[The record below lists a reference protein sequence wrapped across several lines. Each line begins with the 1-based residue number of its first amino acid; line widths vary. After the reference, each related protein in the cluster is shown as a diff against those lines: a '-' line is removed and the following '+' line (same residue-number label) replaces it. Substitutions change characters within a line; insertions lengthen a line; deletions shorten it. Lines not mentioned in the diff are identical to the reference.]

1 MDEIEI
7 VEYDP
12 EWPRR
17 FELEAAQVQAVLPP
31 GLILAIEHFGSTA
44 IPGISAKP
52 IIDILITVASVQEAR
67 AAAGEPLESVGY
79 AFWADNPR
87 RDRLFFV
94 KGLPPSASRRTH
106 HIHILE
112 QGREA
117 QRALLFRDYLRANA
131 HEADRYRALKFALA
145 ARYGSDREAYTAA
158 KEDYIAEIVARSSS
172 VSAYTPIHD
181 PRSRKND
188 CDSIVLL

>member
-12 EWPRR
+12 EWPKK
-17 FELEAAQVQAVLPP
+17 FELEAAQIREVLPP

-44 IPGISAKP
+44 VPGMRAKP
-52 IIDILITVASVQEAR
+52 IIDILITVASVQDAR
-67 AAAGEPLESVGY
+67 AAAVAPLEAAGY
-79 AFWADNPR
+79 AFWTNNPR

-94 KGLPPSASRRTH
+94 KGLPPSSPRRTH
-106 HIHILE
+106 HIHVLE

-117 QRALLFRDYLRANA
+117 NTALFFRDYLRANA
-131 HEADRYRALKFALA
+131 QEVDRYRALKITLA

-158 KEDYIAEIVARSSS
+158 KESYIAEIVARSPGL
-172 VSAYTPIHD
+172 SA
-181 PRSRKND
+181 
-188 CDSIVLL
+188 

>member
-12 EWPRR
+12 EWPQR

-31 GLILAIEHFGSTA
+31 GLVLTIEHFGSTA
-44 IPGISAKP
+44 IPGMSAKP
-52 IIDILITVASVQEAR
+52 IIDILITVSSVQGAR
-67 AAAGEPLESVGY
+67 AAAVEPLESVGY

-106 HIHILE
+106 HTHILE
-112 QGREA
+112 QGGEA

-158 KEDYIAEIVARSSS
+158 KEDYIAEIVARNSS
-172 VSAYTPIHD
+172 VSA
-181 PRSRKND
+181 
-188 CDSIVLL
+188 